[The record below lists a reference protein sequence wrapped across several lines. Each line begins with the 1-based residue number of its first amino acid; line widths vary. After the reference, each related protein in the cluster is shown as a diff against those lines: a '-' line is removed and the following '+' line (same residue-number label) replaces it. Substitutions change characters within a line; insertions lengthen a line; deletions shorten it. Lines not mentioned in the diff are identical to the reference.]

1 MLMKNINGGTKMS
14 TATPL
19 SNLTNIYGKDVMVS
33 RVNGYNIIHLDNPS
47 DEEIRKRMKEVIDG
61 HIDDDLE
68 DDCPLCQAMKGLPCD
83 IVYYK
88 Q

>member
-1 MLMKNINGGTKMS
+1 MG

-19 SNLTNIYGKDVMVS
+19 SNIAKVYGENALVS
-33 RVNGYNIIHLDNPS
+33 RVNGYNIIHLDDPS
-47 DEEIRKRMKEVIDG
+47 EEQIQQRIKEILDG

-68 DDCPLCQAMKGLPCD
+68 DDCPLCQSMKGQPCD
-83 IVYYK
+83 IVYQK

>member
-1 MLMKNINGGTKMS
+1 MS

-19 SNLTNIYGKDVMVS
+19 SNLTKVYGKNVLVS
-33 RVNGYNIIHLDNPS
+33 RVNGYNIIHLDDPT
-47 DEEIRKRMKEVIDG
+47 EGQIRDRINEVLSG
-61 HIDDDLE
+61 QIDDDC
-68 DDCPLCQAMKGLPCD
+68 DDGCPLCQDLKGHPCD

>member
-1 MLMKNINGGTKMS
+1 MNG
-14 TATPL
+14 ATPL
-19 SNLTNIYGKDVMVS
+19 SMLTKVYGKNVMVS
-33 RVNGYNIIHLDNPS
+33 RVNGYNIIHLDDPT
-47 DEEIRKRMKEVIDG
+47 EGQIKERMKEVLDG

-68 DDCPLCQAMKGLPCD
+68 DDCPCCQTMKGQPCD

>member
-1 MLMKNINGGTKMS
+1 MN

-19 SNLTNIYGKDVMVS
+19 PNIAKVYGQNVLVS
-33 RVNGYNIIHLDNPS
+33 RVNGYNIIHLDNPT
-47 DEEIRKRMKEVIDG
+47 DKQIRERIKEVLDG

-68 DDCPLCQAMKGLPCD
+68 DDCPLCQVMKGQPYD

>member
-1 MLMKNINGGTKMS
+1 MG

-19 SNLTNIYGKDVMVS
+19 SKLHKVYGKNALVS
-33 RVNGYNIIHLDNPS
+33 RVNGYNIIHLDDPT
-47 DEEIRKRMKEVIDG
+47 DEEIKQRIKEVLDDQIDN
-61 HIDDDLE
+61 DLE
-68 DDCPLCQAMKGLPCD
+68 DDCPLCQMMRDQPCD

>member
-1 MLMKNINGGTKMS
+1 MG

-19 SNLTNIYGKDVMVS
+19 SLITKVYGKDAVVS
-33 RVNGYNIIHLDNPS
+33 RVNGYNIIHLDNPN
-47 DEEIRKRMKEVIDG
+47 DTQIKERIKEVVDG
-61 HIDDDLE
+61 HIDDDFD
-68 DDCPLCQAMKGLPCD
+68 DDCPLCQSMKGTTYD

>member
-1 MLMKNINGGTKMS
+1 MS

-19 SNLTNIYGKDVMVS
+19 SKLTKVYGKNVMVS
-33 RVNGYNIIHLDNPS
+33 RVNGYNIIHLDNPT
-47 DEEIRKRMKEVIDG
+47 DEQIRQRMKEVLDNQIDN
-61 HIDDDLE
+61 DLE
-68 DDCPLCQAMKGLPCD
+68 DDCPSCQEMKGQPCD

>member
-1 MLMKNINGGTKMS
+1 MN

-19 SNLTNIYGKDVMVS
+19 SNLTKIYGKNVIAF
-33 RVNGYNIIHLDNPS
+33 RINGYNIIHLDNPT
-47 DEEIRKRMKEVIDG
+47 DEQIKQRIKEVLEG
-61 HIDDDLE
+61 HTDDDLE
-68 DDCPLCQAMKGLPCD
+68 DDCPLCQEIKGQPCD

>member
-1 MLMKNINGGTKMS
+1 MG
-14 TATPL
+14 ATPL
-19 SNLTNIYGKDVMVS
+19 SKLTKVYGKNIIVS
-33 RVNGYNIIHLDNPS
+33 RVKGYNIIHLDNPT
-47 DEEIRKRMKEVIDG
+47 DEQIKQRIKEIIDG

-68 DDCPLCQAMKGLPCD
+68 DDCLLCQTMKGQPCD